1 MTHIVA
7 LGESDQVQG
16 FALAGV
22 RLIATAEPDELV
34 RAWEALPDD
43 VAVVI
48 LTRSA
53 HRVLGERL
61 GERPRLLWTVMPT

>member
-1 MTHIVA
+1 
-7 LGESDQVQG
+7 
-16 FALAGV
+16 V
-22 RLIATAEPDELV
+22 RLIAAAEPDELV

-48 LTRSA
+48 LTPSA